1 MSNYNTKWGSETAL
15 FIGIKKNLRNNLF
28 FHLLQQMLSAQI
40 EISIQAKKF
49 SLFEYHSRKMADV
62 RGLLVVTTRTASTFS
77 GALTVLALPTPLL
90 VV

>member
-1 MSNYNTKWGSETAL
+1 
-15 FIGIKKNLRNNLF
+15 
-28 FHLLQQMLSAQI
+28 MLSAQM

-62 RGLLVVTTRTASTFS
+62 RGLLLIATRTASTFS
-77 GALTVLALPTPLL
+77 GALTDLALLTLLL